1 MCPEPH
7 DCCVKLIPNSNNKN
21 NNKNLIFFHRM
32 KENKIKGSS
41 YERLYNVEN
50 F

>member
-1 MCPEPH
+1 
-7 DCCVKLIPNSNNKN
+7 
-21 NNKNLIFFHRM
+21 M

-50 F
+50 FRVTSRELKHIMIVSRSFS